1 MNQVPIRHAALF
13 RGVLTHG
20 GHDNS
25 IRQFKVA
32 DVYGPKEMGVVH
44 GSSIVLLGARTSDA
58 IVADLRR
65 ARVRHFLRQSPL
77 QQSRNNYLRFFRVLK
92 LLFICHGI
100 LLMLHRLPSA
110 AAQCAAVLIAGFS
123 AVCNAAAADTGAAGS
138 ATTDRRD
145 DALAE
150 ITVLAQRTTPEIAR
164 DAERQAPNLINIL
177 TSEEMQKLPDV
188 NTGEAI
194 RRVPGI
200 SLETDTGE
208 GRYINI
214 RGLDA
219 DLNSTTFGGLRL
231 PPTNNSSP
239 SGAGRAVAF
248 DSIPVGFVGAIKV
261 TKSNLPEQDA
271 EALGGTIDITPKTAP
286 SDGKPFAEL
295 HAGTGMELLRHT
307 WITDLAGTAGARFG
321 GSGDYHPFSILITAS
336 TYDDRRG
343 VDDAEAAFIDN
354 QPAGIPDKAFAAFEQ
369 RFYNY
374 HRERHGYGAD
384 LGFAPDADNQYF
396 IRYYDAGYSETVNRN
411 RLIWNFTGAPTADPN
426 NPNGFI
432 DTGTFTKA
440 LREEKEYLDSK
451 VVEIGG
457 KNEFAGN
464 ILDYHVGY
472 TKGTYVKPYD
482 LNSGFDNPSLAN
494 VAYDNTTR
502 PNWPAVQVLPGTP
515 ANGTVNVNPY
525 DPAGYVLSGL
535 NTQSQHKDDHELG
548 IGANLAIPTHF
559 TDRSDEQIKVGVN
572 ARIRRNTADQTSAAV
587 ANVPALPLTSLS
599 YGGNFTYYDGHYSM
613 GPQID
618 TTAIR
623 ALYAAAVAAGNISG
637 DPIGNAL
644 ADVHDKENVYAVY
657 GQYQFGY
664 GALGIVA
671 GVRVEKTQAT
681 YAGFASDSSGSAASL
696 GCPILDPINNPTTH
710 VCAVS
715 NDRNYTNYFP
725 TAQARYEIQPDLVA
739 RAAISSTIARPG
751 FQQVTSATT
760 VDASGNITTGNPN
773 LKPTTATGLDLALEK
788 YLPHAGI
795 ASIGFFAKDIK
806 NYIVTNVQ
814 QTAGGQQNLGGN
826 LGIVKVIS
834 FANASTA
841 TLYGF
846 ETDYVQHFS
855 DILPGPLGGLGVS
868 ANWTWV
874 DSQYNIPVFND
885 SGVRIGTRP
894 SLLPSSSR
902 NTFNADV
909 LYDMYNLSM
918 TLGAYY
924 TSRNIFG
931 VGGTAALDVWSQERL
946 SVDFGSQ
953 YKLTEAASV
962 YFNAKNLTN
971 TALKFTEGPGPNR
984 VIQREYYGTTLQ
996 FGANFEF

>member
-1 MNQVPIRHAALF
+1 MPQYTFTSLSKFAAL
-13 RGVLTHG
+13 GL
-20 GHDNS
+20 S
-25 IRQFKVA
+25 
-32 DVYGPKEMGVVH
+32 
-44 GSSIVLLGARTSDA
+44 
-58 IVADLRR
+58 
-65 ARVRHFLRQSPL
+65 
-77 QQSRNNYLRFFRVLK
+77 
-92 LLFICHGI
+92 
-100 LLMLHRLPSA
+100 
-110 AAQCAAVLIAGFS
+110 LIAAFRP
-123 AVCNAAAADTGAAGS
+123 AAAADGDAGDAS
-138 ATTDRRD
+138 SNRRD

-286 SDGKPFAEL
+286 QDGRPFAEIKL
-295 HAGTGMELLRHT
+295 GSGKELQRQT
-307 WITDLAGTAGARFG
+307 WITDLAGTAGMRFG
-321 GSGDYHPFSILITAS
+321 GGSDGYKPFSVLITAS

-343 VDDAEAAFIDN
+343 IDDAEGAFIDN

-369 RFYNY
+369 RFYKY

-384 LGFAPDADNQYF
+384 FGFSPNPDNQYF
-396 IRYYDAGYSETVNRN
+396 LRYYDAGYSETVDRN
-411 RLIWNFTGAPTADPN
+411 ILGWNYTQAPTVDPS
-426 NPNGFI
+426 NPNGFV
-432 DTGTFTKA
+432 DTASFSKA
-440 LREEKEYLDSK
+440 LRDEKEFLDSK
-451 VVEIGG
+451 VAEIGG
-457 KNEFAGN
+457 KNEFNGYV
-464 ILDYHVGY
+464 LDYHVGY

-482 LNSGFDNPSLAN
+482 LNSGFDNPNLAN
-494 VAYDNTTR
+494 VAYDNTTL
-502 PNWPAVQVLPGTP
+502 PNWPAVRVLPGTA

-525 DPAGYVLSGL
+525 DPAGYVLSGV
-535 NTQSQHKDDHELG
+535 NTQSQHKDDHEVG
-548 IGANLAIPTHF
+548 VGANLAIPTHF

-572 ARIRRNTADQTSAAV
+572 ARIRRNTADQTSDV
-587 ANVPALPLTSLS
+587 VTNVPALPLASVTN
-599 YGGNFTYYDGHYSM
+599 GGNFTYYDGHYSM
-613 GPQID
+613 GPQISID
-618 TTAIR
+618 PMR

-637 DPIGNAL
+637 DPVGNAL
-644 ADVHDKENVYAVY
+644 ANVHDKENVYAVY

-664 GALGIVA
+664 GPLGIVA

-696 GCPILDPINNPTTH
+696 ACPILDPVNDPTNH

-725 TAQARYEIQPDLVA
+725 TAQARYEIQPDLIA

-751 FQQVTSATT
+751 FQQVTSSTT
-760 VDASGNITTGNPN
+760 VDATGNTTTGNPN
-773 LKPTTATGLDLALEK
+773 LKPTTATGLDLALEQ

-806 NYIVTNVQ
+806 NYIVPLVQ
-814 QTAGGQQNLGGN
+814 QVAGGQQNLGGN
-826 LGIVKVIS
+826 LGIRKLTS
-834 FANASTA
+834 FVNASTA

-846 ETDYVQHFS
+846 ETNYVQHFS
-855 DILPGPLGGLGVS
+855 DILPGPLAGLGASV
-868 ANWTWV
+868 NWTWV
-874 DSQYNIPVFND
+874 DSRYIIPVSD
-885 SGVRIGTRP
+885 PVTGVQTGSRP

-902 NTFNADV
+902 NTFNAEI

-918 TLGAYY
+918 TVGAYY

-931 VGGTAALDVWSQERL
+931 VGGTAALDVWTQQRF

-971 TALKFTEGPGPNR
+971 MALKFTEGPGPNR
-984 VIQREYYGTTLQ
+984 VIQREFYGTTLQ
-996 FGANFEF
+996 FGGTYKF